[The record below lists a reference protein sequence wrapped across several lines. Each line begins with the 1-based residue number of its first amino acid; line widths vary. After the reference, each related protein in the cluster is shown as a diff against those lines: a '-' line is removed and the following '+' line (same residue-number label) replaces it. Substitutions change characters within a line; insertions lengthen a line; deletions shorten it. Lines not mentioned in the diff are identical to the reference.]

1 MVIVMKKILISIID
15 LYQKIPFS
23 CHNNCRFI
31 PTCSNYAKE
40 AINTYGSIKG
50 CFLTVKRIL
59 KCNPLGPSG
68 YDPVPLKGEKNEKS

>member
-1 MVIVMKKILISIID
+1 MKYLFVSIIN

-23 CHNNCRFI
+23 SHKQCRFT

-40 AINTYGSIKG
+40 AILTYGSIKG
-50 CFLTVKRIL
+50 TFLAIKRIL

-68 YDPVPLKGEKNEKS
+68 YDPVPLKKEKKYEKN